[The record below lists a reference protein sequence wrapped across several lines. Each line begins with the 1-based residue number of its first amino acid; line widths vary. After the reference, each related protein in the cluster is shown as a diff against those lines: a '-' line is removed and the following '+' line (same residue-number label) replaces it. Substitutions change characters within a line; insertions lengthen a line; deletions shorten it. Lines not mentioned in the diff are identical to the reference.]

1 MNNDLYLKTT
11 KIKIQ
16 KTMKKEYIQPE
27 IDKDFLTMDELVMRP
42 HSVPPV
48 YQEDG
53 DAKSRFSETDETG
66 EQKRWG
72 DLW

>member
-1 MNNDLYLKTT
+1 
-11 KIKIQ
+11 
-16 KTMKKEYIQPE
+16 MKKEYIQPE

-48 YQEDG
+48 WQEDG

>member
-1 MNNDLYLKTT
+1 
-11 KIKIQ
+11 
-16 KTMKKEYIQPE
+16 MKKQYIQPE
-27 IDKDFLTMDELVMRP
+27 INKDFLTMDDVVMRP

-53 DAKSRFSETDETG
+53 DAKSRFADEDEEG
-66 EQKRWG
+66 EKKSWG

>member
-1 MNNDLYLKTT
+1 
-11 KIKIQ
+11 
-16 KTMKKEYIQPE
+16 MKKQYIQPE
-27 IDKDFLTMDELVMRP
+27 INKDFLTMDDVVMRP

-53 DAKSRFSETDETG
+53 DAKSRFEEEDEAG
-66 EQKRWG
+66 EKKTWG

>member
-1 MNNDLYLKTT
+1 
-11 KIKIQ
+11 
-16 KTMKKEYIQPE
+16 MKKQYIQPE
-27 IDKDFLTMDELVMRP
+27 INKDFLTMDDVVMRP

-53 DAKSRFSETDETG
+53 DAKSRFADEDEAG
-66 EQKRWG
+66 EKKSWV

>member
-1 MNNDLYLKTT
+1 
-11 KIKIQ
+11 
-16 KTMKKEYIQPE
+16 MKKEYIQPE
-27 IDKDFLTMDELVMRP
+27 INKDFLSMDDVAIRP

-53 DAKSRFSETDETG
+53 DAKSRFSEEEEG
-66 EQKRWG
+66 EKKSWG